1 MDKQMV
7 PDLLAGPALEPV
19 SLDDAKAWLRLD
31 SNEEDQLLSAL
42 IVSARLT
49 LEAYT
54 RRFFVTQSWRM
65 RLDAWPAQTLR
76 RKALAIPF
84 APLRNVSAVRVYDS
98 ADVAQTL
105 SGASYRAAPARDAGR
120 IVFLAAPAEPGRAY
134 DAIEIDIV
142 AGYGDAAAD
151 TPEPL
156 RRAILALVAHWHE
169 TRGDAG
175 DVGAPLPTLVLA
187 LAKPFRRERLT

>member
-1 MDKQMV
+1 MV
-7 PDLLAGPALEPV
+7 PDLLSGPALEPV
-19 SLDDAKAWLRLD
+19 SLDDVKAWLRLD

-76 RKALAIPF
+76 RKTLAIPF

-105 SGASYRAAPARDAGR
+105 SNTSYRAAAARDAGR
-120 IVFLAAPAEPGRAY
+120 IVFLAAPAEPGRAH

-169 TRGDAG
+169 NRGDAG
-175 DVGAPLPTLVLA
+175 DVGAPLPTLILA